1 MDRLAL
7 PRGNFFLAFLPL
19 LPALVMLTGCVQF
32 VEWKYSDISLPLGKH
47 HYIHVSTFPA
57 WFPSSKDEVHLPY
70 LYSRTRSHDEV
81 YFQLHVKN
89 NRLKGPPA
97 DQGIGSCRL
106 LGFSYRIDDGEWKD
120 VITASGPVE
129 SSFWQQKE
137 GPVPFTQRQAV
148 SVRLEVELNDQ
159 LHQTEGTMRGV
170 SHSSP
175 PLPLMLR
182 KYGV

>member
-32 VEWKYSDISLPLGKH
+32 VEQKYSDINLPLGKH

-89 NRLKGPPA
+89 NRLEGPPA
-97 DQGIGSCRL
+97 TPRDRFLPPTRVQLPNR
-106 LGFSYRIDDGEWKD
+106 RWRMEERD
-120 VITASGPVE
+120 
-129 SSFWQQKE
+129 
-137 GPVPFTQRQAV
+137 FT
-148 SVRLEVELNDQ
+148 VRP
-159 LHQTEGTMRGV
+159 G
-170 SHSSP
+170 
-175 PLPLMLR
+175 
-182 KYGV
+182 